1 MIDTQTL
8 FIFFPTAM
16 LLALSPGP
24 DNLFVI
30 TQSAQNGRVAGFA
43 VTLGL
48 CTGLVGHTLAV
59 ALGLAAIVRASAM
72 AFTVLKAAGAL
83 YLLYLAWQA
92 WRAGAVSGQT
102 APEPVLSGSALY
114 RRGIVMN
121 LTNPKVSLFFLAF
134 LPQFADPQ
142 HGSLAFQFIQLGGVF
157 ILATL
162 IVFGA
167 LSLAAGGLGD
177 RFRRSPSSMKI
188 VNRVASAVFVGLAV
202 KLALSER

>member
-1 MIDTQTL
+1 MIESQTL
-8 FIFFPTAM
+8 ILFFSTAV

-24 DNLFVI
+24 DNLFVVA
-30 TQSAQNGRVAGFA
+30 QSAQNGRAAGFA

-59 ALGLAAIVRASAM
+59 ALGLAAVVRASAL
-72 AFTVLKAAGAL
+72 AFTVLKAAGAV

-92 WRAGAVSGQT
+92 WRAGAVAGEEAQT
-102 APEPVLSGSALY
+102 TPLSGWFLY

-134 LPQFADPQ
+134 LPQFADPR
-142 HGSLAFQFIQLGGVF
+142 HGSLVGQFLQLGVVF
-157 ILATL
+157 IFATM
-162 IVFGA
+162 IVFGMV
-167 LSLAAGGLGD
+167 SLLAGGFGE
-177 RFRRSPSSMKI
+177 RFRNSPSALRM
-188 VNRVASAVFVGLAV
+188 VNRAAAAVFVGLAL